1 MCREF
6 QSTLSYKRSSSD
18 EIRLS
23 MFNFLNLLDSAGLKY
38 VYIGE
43 ERTSIQKSRD
53 LKSFVLKWV
62 KQG

>member
-1 MCREF
+1 
-6 QSTLSYKRSSSD
+6 
-18 EIRLS
+18 